1 MSMKYARKQVCLLL
15 WLALPG
21 AAWAAPSVGGDVTV
35 ANNRAETVI
44 VLSGSG
50 GASLSA
56 GGFLKSLGLTLSG
69 GFSNN
74 GAKVNINSVA
84 INGDL
89 NVGGRVSVTGNSV
102 DNVIVLGGSL
112 NLNSVAIGQ

>member
-1 MSMKYARKQVCLLL
+1 MNMKCLRRQFGLLL
-15 WLALPG
+15 WSAISG
-21 AAWAAPSVGGDVTV
+21 VACAAPSVGGDITV
-35 ANNRAETVI
+35 SNNRAETVI
-44 VLSGSG
+44 VLAGSG

-84 INGDL
+84 INGDAS
-89 NVGGRVSVTGNSV
+89 VGGRVLVAGNSV
-102 DNVIVLGGSL
+102 ENVIVLGGSL